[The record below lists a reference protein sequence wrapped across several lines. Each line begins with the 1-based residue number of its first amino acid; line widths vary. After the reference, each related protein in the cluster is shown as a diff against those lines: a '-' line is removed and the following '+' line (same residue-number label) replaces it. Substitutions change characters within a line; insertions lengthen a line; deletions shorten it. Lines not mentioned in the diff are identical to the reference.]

1 MTVPLVRNGD
11 YTATGFEAVV
21 RKALPSNYKKKRQS
35 DFSVDGAM
43 DYLELLTGSRK
54 ETAFEYIRNA
64 PEEVETPVR
73 TRFDDRYGRS
83 EKQTWPLMG
92 SPQTTTSFQNRQTAH
107 RRVRFWGGLVFA
119 IVAILCFGDLHL
131 ADGISS

>member
-1 MTVPLVRNGD
+1 MATTRQLASKRWCGRPCPQTIRKKDRVIFLS
-11 YTATGFEAVV
+11 TALWTTS
-21 RKALPSNYKKKRQS
+21 K
-35 DFSVDGAM
+35 
-43 DYLELLTGSRK
+43 LLTGSRK

-92 SPQTTTSFQNRQTAH
+92 SPETTTSFQNRQTAH

-131 ADGISS
+131 ADGIS